1 LIQSFAAISAADPTQ
16 KAEVLSSGIAI
27 AMYTTAMGLGS
38 AIVIMI
44 FHAVLAAKAE
54 KIVGEIDEYSV
65 KMLDLIGT
73 KKVED

>member
-1 LIQSFAAISAADPTQ
+1 
-16 KAEVLSSGIAI
+16 
-27 AMYTTAMGLGS
+27 
-38 AIVIMI
+38 MI
-44 FHAVLAAKAE
+44 FHAILSAKAE